1 MSLNGVHS
9 DAFPVSREV
18 GQGWGGGVIS
28 SILFTQYIDDLLYEL
43 EQSEVGCF

>member
-1 MSLNGVHS
+1 M
-9 DAFPVSREV
+9 VSILTHFLFLEKLDR
-18 GQGWGGGVIS
+18 GGGGGVIS